1 MCMLHQKK
9 KSEKN
14 DTLVSGKNKY
24 WKGKLSS
31 ISENRDDMGMG
42 CVSFRQSGQ
51 RSPLA
56 GDDIWP
62 NGIKSASE
70 IKHMTYE
77 QLY

>member
-1 MCMLHQKK
+1 MAKFMLCVCYTKKK

-14 DTLVSGKNKY
+14 TLVSGKNKY

-56 GDDIWP
+56 GDDI
-62 NGIKSASE
+62 
-70 IKHMTYE
+70 
-77 QLY
+77 